1 MKVKQFKSDK
11 EQILIRDLRTQFP
24 KLEKDELDH
33 LLSDLKRVPELFKKL
48 ITETQVNLRTYERYK
63 KGKKVRTDYKLDLDT
78 VLNIK
83 DGTETRK

>member
-33 LLSDLKRVPELFKKL
+33 LLSDLKRIPELFKKL